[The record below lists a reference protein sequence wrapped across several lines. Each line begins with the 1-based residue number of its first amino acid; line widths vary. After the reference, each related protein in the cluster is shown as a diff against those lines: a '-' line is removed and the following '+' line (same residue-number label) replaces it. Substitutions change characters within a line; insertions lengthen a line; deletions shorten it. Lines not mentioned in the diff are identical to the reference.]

1 LTHARREVL
10 GLGCL
15 LGCATSQGVNGKQWE
30 KNVLGHWEQ
39 CQRFVA
45 YDKLGAARIK
55 TDKAAEKALAKKRK
69 GDK

>member
-1 LTHARREVL
+1 MRIFSMLKKKTR
-10 GLGCL
+10 
-15 LGCATSQGVNGKQWE
+15 
-30 KNVLGHWEQ
+30 NVLGHWEQ